1 MEFEKILLDKCKD
14 VIDSWHENDI
24 YAISFLVYSNMG
36 ETFENIENFPEFSIG
51 YNTEGFCE
59 KAPKISVKRLN
70 NALIFQIIF
79 MVLSQMLLLVCSMH

>member
-36 ETFENIENFPEFSIG
+36 EAFEKYRKFP
-51 YNTEGFCE
+51 
-59 KAPKISVKRLN
+59 
-70 NALIFQIIF
+70 
-79 MVLSQMLLLVCSMH
+79 